1 MFSENVSKAIKP
13 RKKSVNESNEVALI
27 KVHLSKVNR
36 KVRTS
41 SEFQVGD
48 SKGEEDGSCEAE
60 DQVLPD
66 EIKLA
71 MAAKFEDEDAANTG
85 SYKEEMFESEAEE
98 YQTPQF
104 IEELTKREK
113 SASQS
118 QCVRYPCPVR
128 TQALL

>member
-27 KVHLSKVNR
+27 KVHLSKEEVNR
-36 KVRTS
+36 KV
-41 SEFQVGD
+41 VD

-71 MAAKFEDEDAANTG
+71 MAAKFGEANTG

-113 SASQS
+113 RASQS
-118 QCVRYPCPVR
+118 RCVRYPCPVR